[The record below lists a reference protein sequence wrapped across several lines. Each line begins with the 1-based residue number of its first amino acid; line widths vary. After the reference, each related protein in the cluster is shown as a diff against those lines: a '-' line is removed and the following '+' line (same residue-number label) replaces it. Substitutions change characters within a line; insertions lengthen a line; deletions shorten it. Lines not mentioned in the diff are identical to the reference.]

1 MRFLKNIPTS
11 LCNWMTAESM
21 CSTLYSIYLKLISLH
36 ALWTISLITRSILG
50 QCKRILYLFNLDFN
64 DVQFYNSAK
73 EGFKIGDLFMSFKS
87 VFQDVRN
94 AVDYVHM
101 KGDLKKTTVDNLSKY
116 VIKDERL
123 PMLMQRILESGAKT
137 FLLTNS
143 EWWYTNEVNY

>member
-1 MRFLKNIPTS
+1 
-11 LCNWMTAESM
+11 
-21 CSTLYSIYLKLISLH
+21 
-36 ALWTISLITRSILG
+36 
-50 QCKRILYLFNLDFN
+50 
-64 DVQFYNSAK
+64 
-73 EGFKIGDLFMSFKS
+73 MSFKS

-143 EWWYTNEVNY
+143 EWWYTNEVNTEIGSNSKE